1 VDIEGIALSVVD
13 ALQAE
18 SIPWLLAGS
27 FSSNYFGIPRST
39 RDADFVVEL
48 QDRSILRLGRHLP
61 DGFHIDP
68 QIEFET
74 VTGTRR
80 NVITVDG
87 HDFKVEL
94 FRLSNDDHDQERF
107 RRRTEVR
114 LFGRGIF
121 LPTPE
126 DVIVTKLRWMRSKDS
141 DDVTNVIA
149 VQAGTLDW
157 PYIHHWANLHG
168 TSAGLQRIRDSIVGT
183 SEDNDGN

>member
-1 VDIEGIALSVVD
+1 MEIEQIALTVVD

-27 FSSNYFGIPRST
+27 FSSNFFGIPRST

-48 QDRSILRLGRHLP
+48 QGKSVLSLGTHLP
-61 DGFHIDP
+61 AEFHVDA

-87 HDFKVEL
+87 SEFKVEL
-94 FRLSNDDHDQERF
+94 FRLSDDEHDQERF
-107 RRRTEVR
+107 RRRRTVN
-114 LFGRGIF
+114 LLGREMY

-126 DVIVTKLRWMRSKDS
+126 DVIVTKLRWMRTKDL
-141 DDVTNVIA
+141 DDVVNVMA
-149 VQAGTLDW
+149 VQSDVLDW
-157 PYIHHWANLHG
+157 QYMDHWTEQHG
-168 TSAGLQRIRDSIVGT
+168 TRAQMHRLRDSIPG
-183 SEDNDGN
+183 SDSDAS